1 MEHTES
7 IPPTDAPDPGVIRFP
22 KASEFAVPGAG
33 AGSPIP
39 FRARH
44 RSNMDEVAELMG
56 DADPS
61 FLQVVRRNYHEQEAG
76 RHLAGRIGEL
86 SLQGDFTP
94 NTVLDQV
101 MREYDWLLNGNQLPV
116 PGGVA

>member
-1 MEHTES
+1 MEETMS
-7 IPPTDAPDPGVIRFP
+7 TFDAPDPGVIPFP
-22 KASEFAVPGAG
+22 QVSEFAVPDTG

-39 FRARH
+39 FPARH
-44 RSNMDEVAELMG
+44 RSHADEIDELMG
-56 DADPS
+56 GDRS
-61 FLQVVRRNYHEQEAG
+61 YVEFLRANFFEQEAG

-94 NTVLDQV
+94 NTVLDQL

>member
-1 MEHTES
+1 MGAE
-7 IPPTDAPDPGVIRFP
+7 PTPLFEDQ
-22 KASEFAVPGAG
+22 
-33 AGSPIP
+33 PIP

-44 RSNMDEVAELMG
+44 RSHADEIDELMG
-56 DADPS
+56 GDRS
-61 FLQVVRRNYHEQEAG
+61 YVEFLRANFFEQEAG